1 LWTGKRLSSENEGN
15 QEFVIFVNK
24 KQLKVN
30 ENNLTGQRILQLAG
44 FDVSQYDL
52 FLVKGESSE
61 QIQPGQSVEIKNGLH
76 FNAILKNVPYGD
88 RNDS

>member
-1 LWTGKRLSSENEGN
+1 MSAGNQAN

-30 ENNLTGQRILQLAG
+30 QSTLTGQQILQLAG
-44 FDVSQYDL
+44 FDVNQYDL

-88 RNDS
+88 RDDS